1 MAYNICKKL
10 VGREALLQYEGME
23 QGPEPPEK
31 CRVRAVI
38 LQEI

>member
-23 QGPEPPEK
+23 QGPEP
-31 CRVRAVI
+31 RRSAASA
-38 LQEI
+38 Q